1 MDTETIMED
10 EKDVTM
16 EEAMAGINLEADA
29 VEDSDEMMVDEAAL
43 AALSQ
48 TGVLE
53 EGEAVD
59 LAAVYDVPVDISVVL
74 GTTNISISQLLRMG
88 SGAVLELQRKVGEAV
103 DVYVNNRLIARGEVV
118 IVEEN
123 IGVTLTE
130 IIKHDN

>member
-1 MDTETIMED
+1 MED